1 MFGPLKRLAPRS
13 LIGRSVLILVAPMI
27 VVQVVATWAF
37 YDRHWDIVTK
47 RLVSTVA
54 GDIAMVIEGMQAFP
68 GEANRNAAIGVAVT
82 AGLRGSFAPG
92 AILPGEA
99 PRIGSG
105 ILDRRLSRALTSQL
119 GRPYH
124 METVGYGDWIRVKV
138 QLGDGVLDV
147 FVKKR
152 RLFNE
157 TTYLFLAWLLGTSL
171 VMIVI
176 AVLFMRNQVRPI
188 RRLAVAVDD
197 FGKGRNVPDVS
208 PSGAD
213 EIRTLTTAFNLMRA
227 RIGRM
232 IVQRTEMLAGVSHD
246 LRTPLTRIKLQ
257 LALLGEGRPADDLKS
272 DVAEMESLVE
282 EYLAFAAGEGTEA
295 VVDADVAPILGD
307 VVSGARRDGVTIDFR
322 AQAGLVVPLRPNAF
336 RRCLNN
342 VVSNAT
348 RHADHVSVRASRMR
362 DTIEIIV
369 DDDGP
374 GIPESAREDV
384 FKPFY
389 RIEGS
394 RNAATG
400 GTGLGLAIARDVI
413 RGHGGDIRIETAPE
427 GGVRARLRMPV

>member
-1 MFGPLKRLAPRS
+1 MFAPLRRLVPRS
-13 LIGRSVLILVAPMI
+13 LIVRSVLILVAPMI

-47 RLVSTVA
+47 RLVATVA
-54 GDIAMVIEGMQAFP
+54 NDIAMVIEGMRAFP
-68 GEANRNAAIGVAVT
+68 GDGNRRIVLGISET
-82 AGLRGSFAPG
+82 AGLQASFAAG
-92 AILPGEA
+92 AVLAGPA
-99 PRIGSG
+99 PRIGGG
-105 ILDRRLSRALTSQL
+105 ILDGRLAGALGGRLRR
-119 GRPYH
+119 PFH
-124 METVGYGDWIRVKV
+124 METAGYGDWIRVKV
-138 QLGDGVLDV
+138 QLADGVLDV

-157 TTYLFLAWLLGTSL
+157 TTYLFLAWLVGTSL
-171 VMIVI
+171 VMVVI
-176 AVLFMRNQVRPI
+176 AMLFMRNQVRPI

-197 FGKGRNVPDVS
+197 FGKGREVPDMN

-246 LRTPLTRIKLQ
+246 LRTPLTRLKLQ
-257 LALLGEGRPADDLKS
+257 LALLGDGAPAEALKS

-282 EYLAFAAGEGTEA
+282 EYLAFAAGEGTES
-295 VVDADVAPILGD
+295 VVSADVAPILD
-307 VVSGARRDGVTIDFR
+307 EVVCGARRDGVAVEFS
-322 AQAGLVVPLRPNAF
+322 APPGLVLPIRPNAF
-336 RRCLNN
+336 RRCLAN
-342 VVSNAT
+342 VVSNAV
-348 RHADHVSVRASRMR
+348 RHAEKVSVRARRTR
-362 DTIEIIV
+362 DGIEILV

-389 RIEGS
+389 RVETS

>member
-1 MFGPLKRLAPRS
+1 MFRLLKRLAPKS
-13 LIGRSVLILVAPMI
+13 LIGRSVTILVAPMI

-37 YDRHWDIVTK
+37 YDRHWEIVTK

-54 GDIAMVIEGMQAFP
+54 GDIALVIEGMRAFP
-68 GEANRNAAIGVAVT
+68 GDGNRGKVLRISRT
-82 AGLRGSFAPG
+82 AGLRASFALG
-92 AILPGEA
+92 AILPGRA
-99 PRIGSG
+99 PIIGSG
-105 ILDRRLSRALTSQL
+105 ILDRRLSQALRGGL
-119 GRPYH
+119 PGPFH
-124 METVGYGDWIRVKV
+124 METEGYGDWIRVKV
-138 QLGDGVLDV
+138 QLSDGVLDI

-152 RLFNE
+152 RLFSE
-157 TTYLFLAWLLGTSL
+157 TTYLFLAWLVGTSL

-176 AVLFMRNQVRPI
+176 AVIFMRNQVRPI

-197 FGKGRNVPDVS
+197 FGKGREVPDVN
-208 PSGAD
+208 PAGAD

-257 LALLGEGRPADDLKS
+257 LALLGEDRQIGNIKS

-295 VVDADVAPILGD
+295 VVSADVAPILD
-307 VVSGARRDGVTIDFR
+307 EVVSSARRDGVDVDFR
-322 AQAGLVVPLRPNAF
+322 APAGLVVQLRPNAF

-342 VVSNAT
+342 VISNAI
-348 RHADHVSVRASRMR
+348 RHADHVSVRASRTR
-362 DTIEIIV
+362 DAVEIIV

-400 GTGLGLAIARDVI
+400 GTGLGLTIARDVI
-413 RGHGGDIRIETAPE
+413 RGHGGDIRIETAPS